1 MIRNNG
7 RPAGNRAA
15 KTSLSGGFNSPTSL
29 SAGIDSC
36 DRSPL
41 RQQVDEAIAANG
53 TKITMKD
60 LTVLAPQND
69 PFRIDRPSAHRDG
82 EWLAVTAERLGLG
95 KRRIHLRGL
104 HDMIIGQTKPD
115 GSRYI
120 NTDKGWMWLQSKAAA
135 VARWLGHMTFA
146 QMPILVARRLQAVVR
161 CGGQADWRHGV
172 ETFAD
177 LDDVV
182 PRRSEIACDWGSI
195 AALADK
201 LMVVGTMTGA
211 EVVDVSFKAKCGRRL
226 VAR

>member
-1 MIRNNG
+1 MPPNKVRP
-7 RPAGNRAA
+7 PAGHRRAE
-15 KTSLSGGFNSPTSL
+15 GDGFNVKSILPPAAAESGPLRALLEETRHESRVPL
-29 SAGIDSC
+29 SAI
-36 DRSPL
+36 
-41 RQQVDEAIAANG
+41 
-53 TKITMKD
+53 
-60 LTVLAPQND
+60 TVLARQND
-69 PFRIDRPSAHRDG
+69 PFRFDTPVGHRDG
-82 EWLAVTAERLGLG
+82 EWLARTTADLGLG
-95 KRRIHLRGL
+95 DHTIHLRRL
-104 HDMIIGQTKPD
+104 HYMIIGETKPD
-115 GSRYI
+115 GSRYT

-146 QMPILVARRLQAVVR
+146 QMPILVARRLQAVIR
-161 CGGQADWRHGV
+161 YGGQADWRHGV

-177 LDDVV
+177 LDDVA